1 MEGGR
6 KSIKSMVFMKS
17 IKSMKLTMCIKS
29 MKPMK
34 QFNEGH
40 EDENVLSPTF
50 REGKGRQEGRK
61 DGRRKEVHQ
70 INGIHEV
77 HEVHQVNDVHQ
88 VNEADQ
94 AIQ

>member
-29 MKPMK
+29 MKPIK

-40 EDENVLSPTF
+40 QDENLLSPKF
-50 REGKGRQEGRK
+50 EEKKGTK
-61 DGRRKEVHQ
+61 
-70 INGIHEV
+70 INFDD
-77 HEVHQVNDVHQ
+77 N
-88 VNEADQ
+88 
-94 AIQ
+94 